1 MKKMVIFVLVL
12 VVIFGAL
19 IFVVQY
25 QNSKQLD
32 GVDNPY
38 NKTELDQATIDQL
51 DDPMYQNQIL
61 PNELADKLSNGE
73 DVTVYFYS
81 PTCIHCQ
88 RTTPELV
95 PIAEEYGVDLV
106 KLNLLEFESAWSEFN
121 IESTPTMV
129 HYEGGEESARI
140 VGEQPQANF
149 EDFFE
154 QEVLAEADDS

>member
-1 MKKMVIFVLVL
+1 MVIFVLLL

-19 IFVVQY
+19 IFVVNY
-25 QNSKQLD
+25 QNSKQLE

-38 NKTELDQATIDQL
+38 NKSDLDQATIDQL
-51 DDPMYQNQIL
+51 EDPIYQNQIL
-61 PNELADKLSNGE
+61 PDELAGKLEGGE
-73 DVTVYFYS
+73 DITVYFYS

-88 RTTPELV
+88 RTTPVVV
-95 PIAEEYGVDLV
+95 PLAEEYGVDLV
-106 KLNLLEFESAWSEFN
+106 KLNLLEFESAWAEYN
-121 IESTPTMV
+121 INNTPTIV

-154 QEVLAEADDS
+154 QEVLGEE